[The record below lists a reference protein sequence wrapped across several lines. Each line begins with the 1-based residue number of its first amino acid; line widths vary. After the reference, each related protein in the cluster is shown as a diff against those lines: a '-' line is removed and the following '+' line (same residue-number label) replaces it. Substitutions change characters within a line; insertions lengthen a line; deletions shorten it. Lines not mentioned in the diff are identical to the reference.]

1 MFRTA
6 TGRLGMIW
14 TSWVFSDYTTGVA
27 YSDSGTLDCPW
38 IQHPEPIL
46 PPYYGHGMIFT
57 DLEGR
62 TILSAHSHANVD
74 GRYIRRPTFWRVDLS
89 GDSLRVIERL

>member
-1 MFRTA
+1 
-6 TGRLGMIW
+6 
-14 TSWVFSDYTTGVA
+14 
-27 YSDSGTLDCPW
+27 
-38 IQHPEPIL
+38 
-46 PPYYGHGMIFT
+46 MIFT

-74 GRYIRRPTFWRVDLS
+74 GRYIRWPTFWRVDLS